1 VFILLIVIVV
11 KVSYRLTMHNGNN
24 DCYYDKEENDDGN
37 EGEFY
42 HLVFVGCHV
51 IDVCH

>member
-1 VFILLIVIVV
+1 
-11 KVSYRLTMHNGNN
+11 MNNGNN

-42 HLVFVGCHV
+42 HLVFVFFFCFFV
-51 IDVCH
+51 F